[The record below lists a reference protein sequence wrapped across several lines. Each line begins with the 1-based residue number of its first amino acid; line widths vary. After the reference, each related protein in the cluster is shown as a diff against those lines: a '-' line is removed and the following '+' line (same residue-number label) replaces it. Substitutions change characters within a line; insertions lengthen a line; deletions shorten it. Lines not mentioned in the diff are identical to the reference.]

1 MPPLRGGMDPL
12 AAEALRAR
20 RASERAREGRVKRVA
35 AQVASQATSVRGKLF
50 DADEWLKVHS
60 VRQERIETT
69 FTRLYKPTGRS
80 YWIEPKPKPPVKPLP
95 GSQMLPAYV
104 NDLPRALSLSH
115 PATHEEEE
123 GEETELELAEEV
135 VESKPR
141 EEPFDPMAGPMEFYR
156 NFKSRLSALRESAAA
171 PPPTR
176 TQIRPF
182 SHAGMQVSSGT
193 RCSEGSRAG
202 ASSFATCRGA
212 LHADCLSS
220 SRAGALTLGR
230 FEHAVDPN
238 RDADHHRALALRSLQ
253 ALSHWSWT
261 PHWSTQILHSTW
273 PSMASTCQHGTM
285 LSMSTYGYA
294 KNAEAF

>member
-1 MPPLRGGMDPL
+1 MDPL

-176 TQIRPF
+176 TQIRVRPVPSVCTF
-182 SHAGMQVSSGT
+182 
-193 RCSEGSRAG
+193 R
-202 ASSFATCRGA
+202 
-212 LHADCLSS
+212 
-220 SRAGALTLGR
+220 
-230 FEHAVDPN
+230 
-238 RDADHHRALALRSLQ
+238 RSLSHTRGCKCLQ
-253 ALSHWSWT
+253 APVAQKAVEPVRAPSPPAEEVRIVAPSWLLRR
-261 PHWSTQILHSTW
+261 QIVAILWLHRRQL
-273 PSMASTCQHGTM
+273 MAAS
-285 LSMSTYGYA
+285 
-294 KNAEAF
+294 